1 MAQKKSIII
10 KLNRSKR
17 IYYLKTESYHRKLN
31 PRAKVLNLIS
41 VLKGGRMMD
50 KYKRDHSVIK
60 LLQIV
65 SAISFIL
72 CIVFIILLILSRNS
86 DIQLWYSRYLEY
98 LASAEYKVE
107 HMSEKF
113 SVFLIVIFLYAFK
126 AVFPIYLY
134 PVSALCAVTSAVFP
148 SYFSIPIN
156 LLGLSVLY
164 SVKYFW
170 GTKVGANGV
179 QNILQKSET
188 VRYLVERDGRG
199 NPWLLALFR
208 LVPGIPVNQVSKL
221 YGAMGFKYEYFLL
234 LSLVGYSPLLA
245 SYTFI
250 GRNVFNPL
258 STAFLLPFILLFL
271 LMGISMLAISKIVQI
286 QSRRRKNNG

>member
-1 MAQKKSIII
+1 M
-10 KLNRSKR
+10 
-17 IYYLKTESYHRKLN
+17 YYLKTELYHRKLN

-60 LLQIV
+60 LLQIA

-72 CIVFIILLILSRNS
+72 CVVFIILLILSRNS

>member
-1 MAQKKSIII
+1 
-10 KLNRSKR
+10 
-17 IYYLKTESYHRKLN
+17 
-31 PRAKVLNLIS
+31 
-41 VLKGGRMMD
+41 MD

-60 LLQIV
+60 LLQIT

-72 CIVFIILLILSRNS
+72 CVVFIILLILSRNS

-113 SVFLIVIFLYAFK
+113 SVFLIVIFLYAFN
-126 AVFPIYLY
+126 
-134 PVSALCAVTSAVFP
+134 AVFP

>member
-1 MAQKKSIII
+1 
-10 KLNRSKR
+10 
-17 IYYLKTESYHRKLN
+17 
-31 PRAKVLNLIS
+31 
-41 VLKGGRMMD
+41 MMD

-60 LLQIV
+60 LLQIA

>member
-60 LLQIV
+60 LLQIA

-72 CIVFIILLILSRNS
+72 CVVFIILLILSRNS

-271 LMGISMLAISKIVQI
+271 LVGVSMLAISKIVQI

>member
-72 CIVFIILLILSRNS
+72 CVVFIILLILSRNS

>member
-1 MAQKKSIII
+1 M
-10 KLNRSKR
+10 
-17 IYYLKTESYHRKLN
+17 YYLKTELYHREFN

-60 LLQIV
+60 LLQIT

-72 CIVFIILLILSRNS
+72 CVVFIILLILSRNS

-199 NPWLLALFR
+199 NPWILALFR

>member
-1 MAQKKSIII
+1 
-10 KLNRSKR
+10 
-17 IYYLKTESYHRKLN
+17 
-31 PRAKVLNLIS
+31 
-41 VLKGGRMMD
+41 MD

-60 LLQIV
+60 LLQIA

-72 CIVFIILLILSRNS
+72 SVVFIILLILSRNS

-148 SYFSIPIN
+148 PYFSIPIN

-164 SVKYFW
+164 SIKYFW
-170 GTKVGANGV
+170 GTRTFSKKAKQCVISLNVTAG
-179 QNILQKSET
+179 ET
-188 VRYLVERDGRG
+188 LGF
-199 NPWLLALFR
+199 WLCSGSFPGFR
-208 LVPGIPVNQVSKL
+208 
-221 YGAMGFKYEYFLL
+221 
-234 LSLVGYSPLLA
+234 
-245 SYTFI
+245 
-250 GRNVFNPL
+250 
-258 STAFLLPFILLFL
+258 
-271 LMGISMLAISKIVQI
+271 
-286 QSRRRKNNG
+286 

>member
-60 LLQIV
+60 LLQIA

-72 CIVFIILLILSRNS
+72 CVVFIILLILSRNS

>member
-1 MAQKKSIII
+1 M
-10 KLNRSKR
+10 
-17 IYYLKTESYHRKLN
+17 YYLKTELYHRKLN

-60 LLQIV
+60 LLQIA

-72 CIVFIILLILSRNS
+72 CVVFIILLILSRNS

-188 VRYLVERDGRG
+188 MRYLVERDGRG

>member
-1 MAQKKSIII
+1 M
-10 KLNRSKR
+10 
-17 IYYLKTESYHRKLN
+17 YYLKTELYHRKLN

-60 LLQIV
+60 LLQIA

-72 CIVFIILLILSRNS
+72 CVVFIILLILSRNS

-164 SVKYFW
+164 SIKYFW

>member
-1 MAQKKSIII
+1 
-10 KLNRSKR
+10 
-17 IYYLKTESYHRKLN
+17 
-31 PRAKVLNLIS
+31 
-41 VLKGGRMMD
+41 MD
-50 KYKRDHSVIK
+50 KYKRDHSIIK
-60 LLQIV
+60 LLQILSV
-65 SAISFIL
+65 ISFIL
-72 CIVFIILLILSRNS
+72 AVVFIVLLILSRNK
-86 DIQLWYSRYLEY
+86 DIQNWYSAYLEY

-107 HMSEKF
+107 HMNNKY
-113 SVFLIVIFLYAFK
+113 SVFLVVLFLYTFK
-126 AVFPIYLY
+126 AVFPVYLY

-148 SYFSIPIN
+148 YYFSIPIN
-156 LLGLSVLY
+156 LLGLACLY
-164 SVKYFW
+164 SIKYFW

-179 QNILQKSET
+179 QSILQKSET

-221 YGAMGFKYEYFLL
+221 YGAMSFKYEYFLL
-234 LSLVGYSPLLA
+234 LSLFGYSPLLI

-271 LMGISMLAISKIVQI
+271 LIGISMLAISKIIQI

>member
-1 MAQKKSIII
+1 
-10 KLNRSKR
+10 
-17 IYYLKTESYHRKLN
+17 
-31 PRAKVLNLIS
+31 
-41 VLKGGRMMD
+41 MD

-72 CIVFIILLILSRNS
+72 CVVFIILLILSRNS

-208 LVPGIPVNQVSKL
+208 LIRSASFTAQWVLNMNIS
-221 YGAMGFKYEYFLL
+221 FCSL
-234 LSLVGYSPLLA
+234 LSVIRRCWLPTRSSVV
-245 SYTFI
+245 TC
-250 GRNVFNPL
+250 
-258 STAFLLPFILLFL
+258 STRYQRRSCCRLFYC
-271 LMGISMLAISKIVQI
+271 SC
-286 QSRRRKNNG
+286 